1 MHVKSSFTSSSS
13 HELKLCN
20 FKGLGAGQGKQ
31 HKDPGKGTGGLEPSV
46 DQANTSLRVFC
57 TADNKTEAKTK

>member
-1 MHVKSSFTSSSS
+1 MLFR
-13 HELKLCN
+13 
-20 FKGLGAGQGKQ
+20 GLEAGQGRQ

-57 TADNKTEAKTK
+57 TAGNKTEAKTDENEA